1 MRISTGSI
9 VAACALSAMLLVAGC
24 VHPGVKA
31 ARMGGDV
38 YLVPAAAQ
46 GPDPFTGSTVT
57 GTGEPAAPDA
67 RGAAP
72 TATGTPGVSSTG
84 PPPATSSGP
93 ALPAALVAAPLSA
106 VRVLSGATPGLYGG
120 TAGVAGCDVQR
131 QIAYLT
137 ADRDRGEAF
146 ARAAGV
152 PASGIPGYLHGL
164 TPVVLRADTRVTS
177 HGYRAGKA
185 VGHQAVLQ
193 AGTAVLVDDRGVP
206 RVRCACGNPLG
217 WPAPARGGFG
227 ARGSAWS
234 GYRPGQVIAVTPA
247 PRAVTSITIVNAG
260 ARTWVRR
267 RIGHDVRDDQVV
279 PAPAGAATAPGDIP
293 APTATTAAATPP
305 PYDARPRPAVSG
317 PGTPPGAAGRPP
329 AALLPTALDPFAG
342 RTTTEPAT
350 SVPLT
355 PPFLGPAP
363 APPDAHP
370 DPGPDAGPLDDFG
383 LPAASPPAG
392 PADLPAVSHPPDPA
406 DLPAAPGLSD
416 GGPGPDAPSSS
427 RPAAVSG
434 TTHGATR
441 GTRTD
446 LPGG

>member
-1 MRISTGSI
+1 MRIPTGSI
-9 VAACALSAMLLVAGC
+9 VTACALSVMLLVAGC

-57 GTGEPAAPDA
+57 GTGEPAVPDA
-67 RGAAP
+67 AGADP
-72 TATGTPGVSSTG
+72 TATRTPGVSSTG

-137 ADRDRGEAF
+137 ADRDRGDAF
-146 ARAAGV
+146 AHAAGIS
-152 PASGIPGYLHGL
+152 ASGIPGYLHGL

-227 ARGSAWS
+227 ARGTAWS

-247 PRAVTSITIVNAG
+247 PRAVTSITLVNAH
-260 ARTWVRR
+260 ARTWIRR

-279 PAPAGAATAPGDIP
+279 PAPAGAATAPGDSP
-293 APTATTAAATPP
+293 APTATTAATAP
-305 PYDARPRPAVSG
+305 PYDALPRPAVSG
-317 PGTPPGAAGRPP
+317 PRTPPGATGRPP
-329 AALLPTALDPFAG
+329 AALPPTALDPFAG
-342 RTTTEPAT
+342 RTTTAPAT
-350 SVPLT
+350 AVPLT

-383 LPAASPPAG
+383 LPAAS
-392 PADLPAVSHPPDPA
+392 HPPDA
-406 DLPAAPGLSD
+406 ANLPAAPGLPD
-416 GGPGPDAPSSS
+416 GGTGLDAPSGS

-434 TTHGATR
+434 TTHGATP